1 MIKTWLHKGLRNFYE
16 TGATNGIP
24 AAHARKIAMRLT
36 LIDEAQ
42 SIQQLNMR
50 SLKLYQ
56 LKGNRSD
63 IWSISVTGN
72 WRITFRF
79 EDGNAYILNYEDYH

>member
-1 MIKTWLHKGLRNFYE
+1 MKLVQLMEFL
-16 TGATNGIP
+16 P
-24 AAHARKIAMRLT
+24 LMRLT

-50 SLKLYQ
+50 SLKLHQ

>member
-16 TGATNGIP
+16 TIP

-50 SLKLYQ
+50 SLKLHQ

-63 IWSISVTGN
+63 I
-72 WRITFRF
+72 
-79 EDGNAYILNYEDYH
+79 